1 MQGMQFSE
9 YMTNDDVLQI
19 AVQSGIL
26 NMKEIA
32 ADVDEM
38 KRKELLSLHTHE
50 IWQNSKGMYLT
61 YVYDENGNRKIRR
74 RKTKEEIEQL
84 LVEHYRSLEEEIHL
98 KDVFEQW
105 VDMKLRFGEI
115 QRQSYDRYK
124 TDFERFFPASENI
137 CRKKFRNINEK
148 DLEEFI
154 KRTIHDKKLTRKS
167 YNGLAILI
175 NGIFKYGKHE
185 GLTQLSIT
193 QFMGDLELPR
203 NLFEVRERRKEQE
216 TFSEEEIP
224 VIRKY
229 LTENPD
235 MWNLGLMLL
244 FQTGMRVGEVTTL
257 KREDIGDHSVHV
269 RRTEFKYK
277 DTAGKSHV
285 GVKEQPKTD
294 AGNREIILPT
304 QAMETL
310 RRILEKN
317 PDGEYLLMNNG
328 IRIRGTTL
336 TKRISDICR
345 KLKLEH
351 HSAHKIRKTYGTTLL
366 DSSVNDIFV
375 AEQMGHKSVE
385 TTRQLYYFS
394 NKSRQNKMNQIE
406 QAVSF

>member
-9 YMTNDDVLQI
+9 YMTNDDVLQT
-19 AVQSGIL
+19 ALMHGIL
-26 NMKEIA
+26 DLKEIA
-32 ADVDEM
+32 ADVDAM
-38 KRKELLSLHTHE
+38 KRKELLSQHTHE

-61 YVYDENGNRKIRR
+61 YVYDESGNRKIRR

-84 LVEHYRSLEEEIHL
+84 LVEHYRKQEEEIYL
-98 KDVFEQW
+98 RDVFEQW
-105 VDMKLRFGEI
+105 IEMKLKYGEI

-124 TDFERFFPASENI
+124 TDFERFFPASEKI

-154 KRTIHDKKLTRKS
+154 KRTIHDKKLTRKT

-185 GLTQLSIT
+185 GYTKLSIT
-193 QFMGDLELPR
+193 HFMGDLELPK
-203 NLFEVRERRKEQE
+203 NMFEVKERRKEQE

-224 VIRKY
+224 VIRQY

-235 MWNLGLMLL
+235 MWNLGMMLL

-277 DTAGKSHV
+277 DAAGKCHV

-294 AGNREIILPT
+294 AGNREILLPP

-328 IRIRGTTL
+328 VRIRGTTL
-336 TKRISDICR
+336 TKRISDVCE
-345 KLKLEH
+345 KLGLEH
-351 HSAHKIRKTYGTTLL
+351 HSAHKIRKTYGTMLL
-366 DSSVNDIFV
+366 DGSVNDIFV

-394 NKSRQNKMNQIE
+394 NKSRKNKMKQIE
-406 QAVSF
+406 EAVSF